1 MADNLVTLAQVV
13 AAGPAA
19 ARVLYRHRLDFCC
32 GGQQTLGDAC
42 AEAGLNPGT
51 VLEEIERESAS
62 TAPVR
67 VPTDPAQ
74 LVDHILDRYHRPL
87 RPELVRLLEMAQKVE
102 RVHAQKPTCP
112 TGLTAHLFEMQQ
124 AIEEHLT
131 KEEQILFPMIQAGQ
145 GHRAYM
151 PVQVMMQEHLDHA
164 ANLRRMRELTGD
176 LRIPAEA
183 CATWRALYEGLA
195 ALELDLMEHIHL
207 ENNVLFPGV
216 LAR

>member
-1 MADNLVTLAQVV
+1 MRDNLVTLAQVV

-32 GGQQTLGDAC
+32 GGQRTLGDAC
-42 AEAGLNPGT
+42 VEAGLNPQT
-51 VLEEIERESAS
+51 VLEEIERESVS
-62 TAPVR
+62 TAPSR
-67 VPTDPAQ
+67 VPTDPVQ
-74 LVDHILDRYHRPL
+74 LVDYILERYHRPL

-112 TGLTAHLFEMQQ
+112 TGLAAHVSEMQQ
-124 AIEEHLT
+124 AIEEHLA
-131 KEEQILFPMIQAGQ
+131 KEEQILFPMIQAGH
-145 GHRAYM
+145 GDRAYM
-151 PVQVMMQEHLDHA
+151 PVQMMMHEHLDHA
-164 ANLRRMRELTGD
+164 ASLRRMRELTGD
-176 LRIPAEA
+176 LRVPAEA

-207 ENNVLFPGV
+207 ENNVLFPVV

>member
-1 MADNLVTLAQVV
+1 MTDNPLTLAQIV

-19 ARVLYRHRLDFCC
+19 ARILYRYRLDFCC
-32 GGQQTLGDAC
+32 MGQRPLGEVC
-42 AEAGLNPGT
+42 AEAGLNPQL

-62 TAPVR
+62 ASLRQIPSDPVE
-67 VPTDPAQ
+67 
-74 LVDHILDRYHRPL
+74 LVDYILDHYHRPL
-87 RPELVRLLEMAQKVE
+87 RPELERLVDLAQKVE
-102 RVHAQKPTCP
+102 RVHASKPACP
-112 TGLTAHLFEMQQ
+112 IGLTAHLSDMQQ
-124 AIEEHLT
+124 GIETHLV

-164 ANLRRMRELTGD
+164 ANLRRVRDLTAD
-176 LRIPAEA
+176 LRAPVEA

-207 ENNVLFPGV
+207 ENNVLFPMV